1 MCVLSRGVFV
11 VIDTADDWIRKYGK
25 IAPAFFN
32 SEWEVFGK
40 THNNFSELNVEF
52 TQIRCQYGCS
62 LPVPFT
68 T

>member
-52 TQIRCQYGCS
+52 IQIRCQYGCS